1 MSDWSHV
8 TKYISQMWEGG
19 GIFQNLSKNPVAL
32 DAVAGKSLTDSG
44 APAPSTGNLTCLRD
58 CIASGIRHSVGWGKL
73 RFGAKLHPENSLD
86 ISRHLSD

>member
-1 MSDWSHV
+1 
-8 TKYISQMWEGG
+8 MWEGG

-32 DAVAGKSLTDSG
+32 DAAAGKSLMDSG
-44 APAPSTGNLTCLRD
+44 APTPTTGNLTPRD
-58 CIASGIRHSVGWGKL
+58 CIARGIRHLVGWGKL